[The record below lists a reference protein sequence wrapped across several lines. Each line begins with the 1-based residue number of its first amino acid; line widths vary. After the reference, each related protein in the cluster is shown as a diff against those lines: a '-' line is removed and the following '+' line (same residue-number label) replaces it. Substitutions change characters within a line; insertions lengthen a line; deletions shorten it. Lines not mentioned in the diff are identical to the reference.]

1 MQHRGVR
8 YAIRMGIEPD
18 AWSVAIYPGDT
29 EAPAKRVYG
38 TREDAEREA
47 RSMIDRWTQGKPI
60 TRGRQSRRQKPGAVS
75 QFLGSNFRS
84 KSRRS
89 SLVEPLVSRAS
100 FLESL
105 SLVLEGPPIPRFHRR
120 AEVWSFPANP
130 G

>member
-38 TREDAEREA
+38 TREDAERQA

-60 TRGRQSRRQKPGAVS
+60 SRQSRRKKPDAVS
-75 QFLGSNFRS
+75 
-84 KSRRS
+84 
-89 SLVEPLVSRAS
+89 
-100 FLESL
+100 
-105 SLVLEGPPIPRFHRR
+105 
-120 AEVWSFPANP
+120 
-130 G
+130 

>member
-29 EAPAKRVYG
+29 EAAAKRVYG

-60 TRGRQSRRQKPGAVS
+60 SRQSRRKKAGRG
-75 QFLGSNFRS
+75 LLIFRIEFS
-84 KSRRS
+84 
-89 SLVEPLVSRAS
+89 
-100 FLESL
+100 
-105 SLVLEGPPIPRFHRR
+105 
-120 AEVWSFPANP
+120 
-130 G
+130 

>member
-47 RSMIDRWTQGKPI
+47 RSTIDRWTQGKPI
-60 TRGRQSRRQKPGAVS
+60 TRGRQSRRKVGRG
-75 QFLGSNFRS
+75 LLIFRI
-84 KSRRS
+84 
-89 SLVEPLVSRAS
+89 EP
-100 FLESL
+100 
-105 SLVLEGPPIPRFHRR
+105 
-120 AEVWSFPANP
+120 
-130 G
+130 